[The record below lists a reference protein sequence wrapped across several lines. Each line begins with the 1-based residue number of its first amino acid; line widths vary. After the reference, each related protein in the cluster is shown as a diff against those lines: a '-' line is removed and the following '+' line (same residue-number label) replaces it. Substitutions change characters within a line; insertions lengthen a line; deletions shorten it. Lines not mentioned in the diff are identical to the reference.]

1 MAAAHDSMR
10 PACIRRMVWLPG
22 IMRKGANRTVENR
35 ARKLLAEGKPAI
47 GTFLVS
53 RCQANLE
60 VVAAAGYDF
69 VVVDAEHFMVN
80 PETIEHLVTAG
91 EAAGI
96 PTLVRVQENVHLIQ
110 RVLDCGAAGFVAPM
124 VDTAEQARE
133 IVQTAKYAPIGS
145 RGVCNP
151 RSVLY
156 AAQGAGYM
164 VDCYAEQ
171 NREQLV
177 VVQTETVA
185 SLKNLPEIVDVDG
198 IDCLFVGPWDLANS
212 LGIRGQ
218 VDSPLL
224 AEKVEEALKICDA
237 KGVPAGIL
245 AWNGEDAARRIAQ
258 GFRFIIC
265 GGDMLFLAAAA
276 QAELAAARQQGS

>member
-1 MAAAHDSMR
+1 M
-10 PACIRRMVWLPG
+10 
-22 IMRKGANRTVENR
+22 KGAWGTVKQNRVR
-35 ARKLLAEGKPAI
+35 QMLANGEAAV

-60 VVAAAGYDF
+60 VIASTGYDF
-69 VVVDAEHFMVN
+69 AVVDAEHFMVN

-91 EAAGI
+91 EAANLS
-96 PTLVRVQENVHLIQ
+96 TLVRVQENVHLIQ
-110 RVLDCGAAGFVAPM
+110 RVLDCGAAGIVAPM
-124 VDTAEQARE
+124 VDTAEQARD
-133 IVQTAKYAPIGS
+133 VVNTAKYAPIGS

-156 AAQGAGYM
+156 AAKGADYM
-164 VDCYAEQ
+164 VQCYTEQ

-177 VVQTETVA
+177 IVQAETVT
-185 SLKNLPEIVDVDG
+185 SLENLPEIVEVDG

-224 AEKVEEALKICDA
+224 AEKIQQALEIASA
-237 KGVPAGIL
+237 KGIPAGIL
-245 AWNGEDAARRIAQ
+245 AWNGEDAARRIEQ
-258 GFRFIIC
+258 GFKFIIC
-265 GGDMLFLAAAA
+265 SGDMLMLASAAG
-276 QAELAAARQQGS
+276 AELKAARKA